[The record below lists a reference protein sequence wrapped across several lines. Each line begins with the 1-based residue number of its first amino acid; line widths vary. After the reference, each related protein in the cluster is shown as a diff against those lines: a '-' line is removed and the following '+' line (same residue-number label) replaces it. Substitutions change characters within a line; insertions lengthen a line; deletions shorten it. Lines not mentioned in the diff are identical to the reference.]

1 MCEFGGG
8 GGILLCESPGLRTQ
22 HSAVS
27 REMPTALSEM
37 PTALQSGAT
46 AGGGGRGGR
55 QGRRVGHMSG
65 TGGRVSVPPAGG
77 LRGHGPAH
85 LPKLTAS

>member
-46 AGGGGRGGR
+46 AGGGGGGGGR
-55 QGRRVGHMSG
+55 AGALG
-65 TGGRVSVPPAGG
+65 T
-77 LRGHGPAH
+77 
-85 LPKLTAS
+85 